1 MIRTTLFGLASD
13 QLTEPLPPRLRPIEQ
28 WIQESVYDRWGNPPS
43 TAEAILLSDNPEIR
57 QTLAAARAQACSILS
72 EQRYGKPRF
81 LHRRQSPMRK
91 RTGGED
97 K

>member
-43 TAEAILLSDNPEIR
+43 TAEAILLADNPEFR
-57 QTLAAARAQACSILS
+57 QTLAAARVQACSILS
-72 EQRYGKPRF
+72 EQRYGKQRPLFR
-81 LHRRQSPMRK
+81 HRPPIRKQS
-91 RTGGED
+91 D
-97 K
+97 